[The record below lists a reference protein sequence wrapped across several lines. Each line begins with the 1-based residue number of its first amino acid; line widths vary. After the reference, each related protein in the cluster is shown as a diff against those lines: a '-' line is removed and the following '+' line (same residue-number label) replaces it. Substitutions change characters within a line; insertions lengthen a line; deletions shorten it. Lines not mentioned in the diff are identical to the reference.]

1 MIYWQERQPSP
12 WKSAKARTSGDL
24 GIGAAQPS
32 NWVDLWVFLCVHFFF
47 FLLFFFAKKQHFREG
62 VVELK
67 EIDKPTRVLN
77 VMTTSH
83 LSREEAPLWPVVK
96 SE

>member
-1 MIYWQERQPSP
+1 M
-12 WKSAKARTSGDL
+12 
-24 GIGAAQPS
+24 GAAQPS
-32 NWVDLWVFLCVHFFF
+32 YWVDLWVFLCAFFF
-47 FLLFFFAKKQHFREG
+47 FFARKQHFREG

-77 VMTTSH
+77 VMATSH

>member
-12 WKSAKARTSGDL
+12 WKSAKARASGDL
-24 GIGAAQPS
+24 GMGTAQPS
-32 NWVDLWVFLCVHFFF
+32 YWVDLWGFCVCV
-47 FLLFFFAKKQHFREG
+47 FFFARKQHFREG

-77 VMTTSH
+77 VMTTSY